1 MPDLKLCGLASSLRA
16 RAEEVLAQAETMEDA
31 GAKQK
36 MRDVAANYEKLA
48 QKLEQHV
55 YDLDKL

>member
-1 MPDLKLCGLASSLRA
+1 
-16 RAEEVLAQAETMEDA
+16 
-31 GAKQK
+31 

>member
-1 MPDLKLCGLASSLRA
+1 MPDLKLFGLASSLRA